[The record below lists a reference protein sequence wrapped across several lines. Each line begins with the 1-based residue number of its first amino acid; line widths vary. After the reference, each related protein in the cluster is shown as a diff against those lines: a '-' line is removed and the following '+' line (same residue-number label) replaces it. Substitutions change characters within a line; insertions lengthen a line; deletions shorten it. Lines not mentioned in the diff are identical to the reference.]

1 VGPWLCRAVFAPDS
15 TAAAGEKFLPR
26 QNPNRDLLVQNPK
39 AERYPER
46 SAVNECGGKE
56 QSGAGSGR
64 RAGTRDQEGS
74 IEAERGRRVED
85 QQDTQQDG
93 DVSYL
98 SNDRR
103 EEGRERI
110 KGRGQGLMERGLR
123 RDGGSG

>member
-1 VGPWLCRAVFAPDS
+1 VRSSYLV
-15 TAAAGEKFLPR
+15 K
-26 QNPNRDLLVQNPK
+26 NPNRDLLVQNPK

-46 SAVNECGGKE
+46 SAVNECSGKE

-64 RAGTRDQEGS
+64 RAGTRAQEGS